1 MLGQNEILN
10 KLFKKCICTDA
21 VNSNYFLS
29 VVLLC
34 LSTQCLFF
42 LKLRAFTDNRDDTA
56 LGHVIVLLQH
66 EWPRGENLFLKAI
79 NKICQQG
86 NFQYENFFNYV
97 TSILSLAGN
106 VFHIQ
111 YDFLGYWE
119 SCCIVSAGSL
129 CEQFSVLH
137 INNASLS

>member
-111 YDFLGYWE
+111 YDFLGY
-119 SCCIVSAGSL
+119 
-129 CEQFSVLH
+129 
-137 INNASLS
+137 